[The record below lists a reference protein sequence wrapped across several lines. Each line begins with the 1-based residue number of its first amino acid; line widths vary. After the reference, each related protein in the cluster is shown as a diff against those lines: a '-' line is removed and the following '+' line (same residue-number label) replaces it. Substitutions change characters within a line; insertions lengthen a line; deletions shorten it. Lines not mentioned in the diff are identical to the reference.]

1 MSTIATLTIE
11 MAANIARLQVDMDQA
26 KRVVNDSM
34 KSIEQAVGLAK
45 NAFVAIAGVSSVDAF
60 AGMIRSSIEAT
71 AKLHDLAAQTGAT
84 VGALSAMASIGKTSD
99 TGLDAITSAMNK
111 LAKNMAGATEDTK
124 GAGKALEALG
134 IDFSRFKGL
143 SPDEQMQAVA
153 KAMSNFADGAGKSAV
168 AMALYGK
175 EGAKMIPF
183 LKDLAEVG
191 ELHAKVTAEQAAMAD
206 NFSDNLVKLKA
217 SGEGW
222 KKELAMGL
230 LPALNDASQ
239 AFLDVLSG
247 AGGLR
252 DGIRELS
259 ADGTLAEWTRNGV
272 IALTY
277 LIDVIEALFR
287 VIQQLWMAAKT
298 VFEQLGEVFTGVGKA
313 FNEAVKGNF
322 SEAAKELATG
332 FEKAEFTAIKATV
345 NMDEAWSKQLLGEK
359 IRQRMEDLKGLG
371 ATAEETKPAMDF
383 TNVLNNNK
391 DAADKQVKAY
401 SDLVASINEKIATA
415 KLETEVGGKLTEA
428 QKLQIEITKQ
438 VEKGTISLKDAT
450 SAHTKALLA
459 DLTAAEN
466 FKAVQEDLRKINEEV
481 WKDYLKNAEALQK
494 SAQAIDEKVKKQI
507 EENDA
512 IGKTK
517 SQLLQEE
524 IARLRVQAA
533 TMAQTVAEEEYL
545 GVCTRETI
553 AHKDSLD
560 ALNKL
565 IDAKDQGVHLQAAKE
580 ASDAW
585 QKTAGSIEQALT
597 DSLMRGFE
605 SGKSMMES
613 LRNYIVNA
621 FKSTTV
627 KLLVQPVM
635 GALGLGGSASAL
647 ASSSSSAGGVASL
660 FSTAKNIYN
669 GGMSLLD
676 GSLISGQVGNAWAG
690 FSASGI
696 GQSLGLSTPTADIMG
711 ELYNSPT
718 ALSGQIGSGLGV
730 LGNGFAGVGIGSM
743 LAGNKSLGGMNG
755 MAMSAIGAAVGSIIP
770 GIGTLLGGVIGG
782 ALDAAFGHG
791 PKEFT
796 ASGLQGSVTGG
807 AATGQS
813 YANWHQDGGW
823 FSSDR
828 NGTDYSAWS
837 SSVATALNTGA
848 SAVYQQTQ
856 AWAKALKLPADQL
869 STVTH
874 DFKIA
879 LGNDATANQQAIAQ
893 MFAGYQSELVSQ
905 YSDYLSQFRLE
916 GEALADTMSR
926 LVVIQTFSDNI
937 RDLGGIFVKVSDSS
951 FQARQN
957 LIDMAGGIDKLA
969 GQINQF
975 VSDYYTTAEKEGL
988 QAKSIA
994 DALKAVGIDAN
1005 GLMTRED
1012 YRALVESRDVNTE
1025 QGRQQ
1030 LALLLQFGPQFAQLA
1045 DYLKQT
1051 GLNVQAAIQDA
1062 PTNGVLAQM
1071 VDPAQTTATAVTSM
1085 AASVDTS
1092 NTLLTQIS
1100 NSLTAIQASAD
1111 AAVTA
1116 ANSAATAAN
1125 SAVTAAQA
1133 ATSAASLITSAPTY
1147 TYNIGGA

>member
-11 MAANIARLQVDMDQA
+11 MAANIARLQSDMDQA

-45 NAFVAIAGVSSVDAF
+45 TAFIAFSGISSVDAF
-60 AGMIRSSIEAT
+60 AGMIRGSIEAT
-71 AKLHDLAAQTGAT
+71 AKLQDLAAQTGAT

-134 IDFSRFKGL
+134 IDFASFKSLG
-143 SPDEQMQAVA
+143 PEDQMQAVA
-153 KAMSNFADGAGKSAV
+153 KAMGNYADGTGKSAV

-175 EGAKMIPF
+175 EGAKLIPF

-191 ELHAKVTAEQAAMAD
+191 QLHAKVTAEQAAMAD

-222 KKELAMGL
+222 KKELAMGM
-230 LPALNDASQ
+230 LPALNEASQ
-239 AFLDVLSG
+239 AFLDVLNG

-252 DGIRELS
+252 EGIKGLS

-277 LIDVIEALFR
+277 LIDVIEGLFR
-287 VIQQLWMAAKT
+287 VIQQLWMVAKT
-298 VFEQLGEVFTGVGKA
+298 VFEQLGDVFTGVGKA

-322 SEAAKELATG
+322 SEAAKELANG

-359 IRQRMEDLKGLG
+359 IRQRMEDMKGLG

-383 TNVLNNNK
+383 TNVLNSNK

-401 SDLVASINEKIATA
+401 ADLVISINEKIATA

-428 QKLQIEITKQ
+428 QKLQLEITKQ

-459 DLTAAEN
+459 DLAAAEN
-466 FKAVQEDLRKINEEV
+466 AKAVQEDLRKINEEV

-494 SAQAIDEKVKKQI
+494 SAQAIDDKVKKQL

-533 TMAQTVAEEEYL
+533 TMAQIVADEEYL
-545 GVCTRETI
+545 GICTRETI
-553 AHKDSLD
+553 AHKESLD

-565 IDAKDQGVHLQAAKE
+565 IEAKDQGVHLQAAKD

-585 QKTAGSIEQALT
+585 QKTASSIEQALT

-635 GALGLGGSASAL
+635 GAMGLGGSASAL
-647 ASSSSSAGGVASL
+647 ASGGSAVGGASSL
-660 FSTAKNIYN
+660 FSTASNIYN
-669 GGMSLLD
+669 GGMNFLSGNTISAGAARGWTNAADWLSTSSSDTLANL
-676 GSLISGQVGNAWAG
+676 GSWMQGTPQMGSYLGMAGNA
-690 FSASGI
+690 
-696 GQSLGLSTPTADIMG
+696 
-711 ELYNSPT
+711 
-718 ALSGQIGSGLGV
+718 
-730 LGNGFAGVGIGSM
+730 FAGVGIGSA

-755 MAMSAIGAAVGSIIP
+755 MTMSALGAAVGSIIP

-791 PKEFT
+791 PKEF
-796 ASGLQGSVTGG
+796 SGQGISGSVAGG
-807 AATGQS
+807 AASGQT

-837 SSVATALNTGA
+837 SSVSTALNTGA

-869 STVTH
+869 ASVTH
-874 DFKIA
+874 DFTIA
-879 LGNDATANQQAIAQ
+879 LGNDTTANQQLITK
-893 MFAGYQSELVSQ
+893 MFSAYQSDLVSQ
-905 YSDYLSQFRLE
+905 YADYLNQFRLQ

-926 LVVIQTFSDNI
+926 LVAIQAFSDSI
-937 RDLGGIFVKVSDSS
+937 ESLGGIFSRVATSS
-951 FQARQN
+951 FAARQN

-969 GQINQF
+969 GQINSF
-975 VSDYYTTAEKEGL
+975 VQDYYTQPEQQGL
-988 QAKSIA
+988 AAKQISS
-994 DALKAVGIDAN
+994 ALKAVGIDAS

-1012 YRALVESRDVNTE
+1012 YRALVESRDVNTLAG
-1025 QGRQQ
+1025 QQQ
-1030 LALLLQFGPQFAQLA
+1030 LSLLLQLGPQFAQLA
-1045 DYLKQT
+1045 DYLKQN

-1100 NSLTAIQASAD
+1100 NSLTSIQASAD

-1116 ANSAATAAN
+1116 ANSAASAAN
-1125 SAVTAAQA
+1125 SAVNAAQA